1 MSMDSAAA
9 AGRTQPVPGSAPEAG
24 RSRVPGEIRIL
35 LADDH
40 QLLRQGL
47 RALFESEP
55 GFRLIGEAG
64 DGLDVLQQ
72 VESLGPDVLVL
83 DLMMPGL
90 NGLEV
95 TRQLSQRRSRTRV
108 VILSMYADE
117 PYVMEAMRHGAAA
130 YVLKSSPV
138 RELVHAVREA
148 VAGRRYLS
156 PPLSEEDL
164 ERLARKFGDGRI
176 DPYETLTTRER
187 TVFLLAAQGL
197 NGPEI
202 ADRLCVGRRTVE
214 THRASFMRKLGLR
227 NQSQVVQYAMRRGLL
242 PAS

>member
-1 MSMDSAAA
+1 MTDSAADA
-9 AGRTQPVPGSAPEAG
+9 ARSSTGPVPAHDAG
-24 RSRVPGEIRIL
+24 RSRIPGEIRIL

-55 GFRLIGEAG
+55 GFRLVGEAG
-64 DGLDVLQQ
+64 DGLDVLRQ
-72 VESLGPDVLVL
+72 VDALGPDVLVL

-95 TRQLSQRRSRTRV
+95 TRQLHQRRSRTRV

-117 PYVMEAMRHGAAA
+117 PYVLEALRHGAAA
-130 YVLKSSPV
+130 YVLKSSPM

-148 VAGRRYLS
+148 VAGRRFLS

-164 ERLARKFGDGRI
+164 ERLGRQSGDGRF
-176 DPYETLTTRER
+176 DPWETLTTRER
-187 TVFLLAAQGL
+187 EVFLLAAQGL

-202 ADRLCVGRRTVE
+202 AERLCVGRRTVE

-227 NQSQVVQYAMRRGLL
+227 GQTQVVQFAMRRGFL
-242 PAS
+242 PES